1 MARTRV
7 AGGSM
12 ERERFQNM
20 SLDELWQLHA
30 IVNDILAV
38 RLNAKK
44 EELERRLVML
54 RREDKSP
61 PNQV

>member
-1 MARTRV
+1 MALTRV
-7 AGGSM
+7 GGSM
-12 ERERFQNM
+12 EQERFQNM
-20 SLDELWQLHA
+20 SLEELWQLHS

-44 EELERRLVML
+44 QELERRLVML
-54 RREDKSP
+54 RQEDKIP

>member
-1 MARTRV
+1 
-7 AGGSM
+7 M

-20 SLDELWQLHA
+20 SLEELWQLHA

-44 EELERRLVML
+44 EELERRLVLL
-54 RREDKSP
+54 RREDKNP
-61 PNQV
+61 PNRV